1 MVFSN
6 HWINILGES
15 YGLLDYIVSPSP
27 IPFPL
32 DFGFWI
38 LDLDFGPGFWTWI
51 LDLDFGL
58 GFWTGL
64 GLDNCNKIDNRLL
77 C

>member
-1 MVFSN
+1 MVGGG
-6 HWINILGES
+6 WGG
-15 YGLLDYIVSPSP
+15 GLLDYIVSPSP

-58 GFWTGL
+58 DL
-64 GLDNCNKIDNRLL
+64 GLTIAIKLTIVFYVNGTR
-77 C
+77 